1 VNNKKQSTKKE
12 SAHKQG
18 SKKQNAPVL
27 VPVDFS
33 PASEAALKWAAE
45 MAACRKTRLV
55 ILHVVHDLGEAPG
68 YYAVKGLKKQL
79 HRMEDTA
86 KDMLNNFQKQLAEKH
101 PELVEIKRANL
112 VLIVGLPV
120 SRILEVIE
128 KIHPQMVIMGSQGR
142 TGLGY
147 LMLGS
152 KAEQVVRLCPV
163 PVTVVKAPEQPGKS
177 G

>member
-1 VNNKKQSTKKE
+1 VNNKKQSKKKQ
-12 SAHKQG
+12 SAHKKSSQ
-18 SKKQNAPVL
+18 KQSAPVL

-33 PASEAALKWAAE
+33 PASEAALLWAAE
-45 MAACRKTRLV
+45 MAACGKTGLV

-86 KDMLNNFQKQLAEKH
+86 KDMLDNFQKKLAEKH
-101 PELVEIKRANL
+101 PELVEIKRAHLEL
-112 VLIVGLPV
+112 VVGLPV

-163 PVTVVKAPEQPGKS
+163 PVTVVKAPEVPSKS
-177 G
+177 K